1 MVLVLR
7 SEHQHHFLLKDGT
20 DMAAK
25 YLIGIDIGTSGAK
38 AVVMDPAGKLLGFA
52 GREYPI
58 LTPQA
63 GWAEQEPEEWLSAAL
78 VCVRESIDQA
88 GIEPRQVVGVSL
100 AGQMHSLVCLGA
112 DGRSLRPAILWADQR
127 SAKQVRA
134 LEEKI
139 GRANLAAWTGN
150 PLAAGFMLASWAWL
164 LEHEPEITAKTHW
177 LVLPK
182 DYIRFRLAGKIG
194 TEPSDASST
203 LLFDPHRRDW
213 SEPLLAS
220 IGLDR
225 DRLPRVFPSASAA
238 GGMLPEIARACGL
251 LSGTPVIF
259 GGSDV
264 SLQAL
269 SLGILAPGTVSCT
282 IGTGGQ
288 LFAPLSAPVH
298 DPELRLH
305 LFCHCLPGTWH
316 QEAAILA
323 AGLCLRWLRDQ
334 VLPGSDY
341 ASLADA
347 AQQVEA
353 ALDGVFFFPF
363 LAGERTPY
371 MNANL
376 RAAFTGLA
384 LRHGQAH
391 MVRAVME
398 GVVFALRQGL
408 DLMQLLGTPV
418 DQLVATG
425 GATRHPLWLQL
436 EADIFNRPVYVS
448 PAPTGRVM
456 AGADTARGAALLAGI
471 GSGVFA
477 DPSEALERAVPQ
489 PVPGAKPQPGRAD
502 LYAAAYRQYCSGAQ
516 TYNAI
521 IEAEA
526 LTNDRNR

>member
-7 SEHQHHFLLKDGT
+7 SEHQHHFLIKGRIA
-20 DMAAK
+20 MAES

-38 AVVMDPAGKLLGFA
+38 AVVMDTGGRLLGFA
-52 GREYPI
+52 AREYPI
-58 LTPQA
+58 LTPRA
-63 GWAEQEPEEWLSAAL
+63 GWAEQDPEEWLSACLA
-78 VCVRESIDQA
+78 CVRESLDQSGID
-88 GIEPRQVVGVSL
+88 PRQVAGVGL
-100 AGQMHSLVCLGA
+100 AGQMHSLVCLGG
-112 DGRSLRPAILWADQR
+112 DGRPLRPAILWADQR
-127 SAKQVRA
+127 SAGQVRA
-134 LEEKI
+134 LDKKI
-139 GRANLAAWTGN
+139 GRTNLAAWTGN

-164 LEHEPEITAKTHW
+164 VEHEPDITGRTRW

-182 DYIRFRLAGKIG
+182 DYIRFRLTGQIG

-203 LLFDPHRRDW
+203 MLFDPHKGEW
-213 SEPLLAS
+213 SEPVLAS
-220 IGLDR
+220 IGLSR
-225 DRLPRVFPSASAA
+225 DHLPPVFPSANVA
-238 GGMLPEIARACGL
+238 GALLPEIAQACGL
-251 LSGTPVIF
+251 LAGTPVVF

-269 SLGILAPGTVSCT
+269 SQGILAPGTVSCT

-288 LFAPLSAPVH
+288 LFAPLRSPVH

-305 LFCHCLPGTWH
+305 LFCHCVPGTWH
-316 QEAAILA
+316 HEAAILT

-341 ASLADA
+341 TSLADA

-353 ALDGVFFFPF
+353 GLDGVFFLPF

-408 DLMQLLGTPV
+408 DLMQSLGTQV
-418 DQLVATG
+418 DRLVATG

-436 EADIFNRPVYVS
+436 EANIFNRPVYVS
-448 PAPTGRVM
+448 PAPAGKVT

-471 GSGVFA
+471 GAGVFRDA
-477 DPSEALERAVPQ
+477 SAAIERAVPQ
-489 PVPGAKPQPGRAD
+489 PVSGAEPDPKRAE
-502 LYAAAYRQYCSGAQ
+502 LYAGAYRQYCSWSQ

-521 IEAEA
+521 IVPET
-526 LTNDRNR
+526 LTND